1 MNIPFQKAVWNWV
14 VEQNSSE
21 NLAEGHRR
29 AITGWD
35 FMMWSRQERAIYADK
50 ENDKK
55 TWLPAS
61 SIGNVV
67 TGSNFNT
74 VEITNLHA

>member
-50 ENDKK
+50 ENDK
-55 TWLPAS
+55 S
-61 SIGNVV
+61 
-67 TGSNFNT
+67 
-74 VEITNLHA
+74 